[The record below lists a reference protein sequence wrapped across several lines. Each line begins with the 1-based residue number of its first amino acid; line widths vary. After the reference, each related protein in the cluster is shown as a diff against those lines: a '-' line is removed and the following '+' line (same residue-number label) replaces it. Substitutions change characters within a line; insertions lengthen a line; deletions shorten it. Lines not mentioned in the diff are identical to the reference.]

1 MERRV
6 MKRADRLREPLTVLR
21 EATAAETE
29 PSTSM
34 ADMRGSNS
42 TSKDKMRASLI
53 TVIIKRETMNNVV
66 PEYSTIVMMLMP
78 QRNREARLPLWITAV
93 EGTITLL
100 ADIKTTLPFLTKVTL
115 SSEAQE
121 EV

>member
-1 MERRV
+1 
-6 MKRADRLREPLTVLR
+6 
-21 EATAAETE
+21 
-29 PSTSM
+29 M

-53 TVIIKRETMNNVV
+53 TVIIKIETMNNVV
-66 PEYSTIVMMLMP
+66 QEYSTIVMMLMP
-78 QRNREARLPLWITAV
+78 QRNKEARLPLWITAV